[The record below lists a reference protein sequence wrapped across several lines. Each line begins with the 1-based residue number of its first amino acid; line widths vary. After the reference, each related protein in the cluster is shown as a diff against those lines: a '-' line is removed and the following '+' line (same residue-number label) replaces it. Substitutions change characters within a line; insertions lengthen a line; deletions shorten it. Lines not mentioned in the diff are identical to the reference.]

1 MDVELIE
8 GSSSSVGGTSVHLK
22 GGKTR
27 INRFFPRALAPVPKA
42 HLARV
47 EVFPLIDFHS

>member
-27 INRFFPRALAPVPKA
+27 INRFFPRALAPGSQGS
-42 HLARV
+42 LGQG
-47 EVFPLIDFHS
+47 